1 MKEIPTE
8 ESAVKEA
15 NAVEKTEVADKA
27 SSSSFVFDVLKIAS
41 GTTFAQALTII
52 ASPVLT
58 RLYGPEAFGLS
69 ALFASLM
76 GLIGVI
82 SCMRYERAIML
93 PKEDEDAANLL
104 GLCMALDVLICTLTV
119 PLIWLGGEHFLHLIG
134 APELGAYLWLIPP
147 AAFLSGAYLALN
159 YWNSRT
165 KYFGRLS
172 ISRIISSVAT
182 TGTQLGAGFSGYTTG
197 GSLIGASLT
206 GSLVS
211 TLVLGGQIWRDD
223 RRLFSRIGIEG
234 LVRVMRRY
242 SNFPR
247 FSIWSSLINALSLQL
262 PAFLLSTFFSPVAV
276 GYYAISV
283 RVLYMPSDLI
293 GTAIS
298 HVFFQRASVAKF
310 EGDLATVV
318 ESTFKRLVMIG
329 LFPMFFLSFFGRDV
343 FFTAFGAR
351 WAEAGIYAQIL
362 AIWIFFS
369 FISNPISTSLNVL
382 ERQNIFLIFEIFLF
396 STRAGSLFFGGLTD
410 NIYLALVLFSASGVF
425 AWACMCAWIFHE
437 LEISLSGIAKMF
449 AKYIGYSLMA
459 LSIPLFLKFTGLLNP
474 LQMLIPMIIAAILY
488 YAIIFKDDREA
499 ILELRNMLKGK
510 VSSR

>member
-8 ESAVKEA
+8 GSAIKEA
-15 NAVEKTEVADKA
+15 NAVEKT
-27 SSSSFVFDVLKIAS
+27 SSPSFVFDVLKIAG
-41 GTTFAQALTII
+41 GTTFAQALTIM

-76 GLIGVI
+76 GLIGVV
-82 SCMRYERAIML
+82 SCLRYERAIML

-104 GLCMALDVLICTLTV
+104 GLCMALAVLICTLTV
-119 PLIWLGGEHFLHLIG
+119 PLIWLEGEHFLQLIG

-165 KYFGRLS
+165 KHFGRLS
-172 ISRIISSVAT
+172 VSRIISSVAT
-182 TGTQLGAGFSGYTTG
+182 TGTQLGAGFAGYTGG
-197 GSLIGASLT
+197 GSLIGAFLT
-206 GSLVS
+206 GSLIS
-211 TLVLGGQIWRDD
+211 TLTLGGQIWRDD
-223 RRLFSRIGIEG
+223 RRLFSKICIRGMARE
-234 LVRVMRRY
+234 MRRY

-247 FSIWSSLINALSLQL
+247 FSIWSALINALSLQL
-262 PAFLLSTFFSPVAV
+262 PAFMLSMFFTPVAV

-310 EGDLATVV
+310 EGDLAAVV
-318 ESTFKRLVMIG
+318 KSTFQRLVMIG

-343 FFTAFGAR
+343 FFTVFGAR

-382 ERQNIFLIFEIFLF
+382 ERQNVFLIFEIFLF

-410 NIYLALVLFSASGVF
+410 NIHLALVLFSASGVL
-425 AWACMCAWIFHE
+425 AWAGMCAWIFHE
-437 LEISLSGIAKMF
+437 LEISLYGIAKVF

-459 LSIPLFLKFTGLLNP
+459 LSIPLFLKFTGLLSP
-474 LQMLIPMIIAAILY
+474 VQLLIPMMMAAVLY
-488 YAIIFKDDREA
+488 YAIILREDREA
-499 ILELRNMLKGK
+499 ILELRNMLKRKG
-510 VSSR
+510 SSR